1 MAASTP
7 NHIERWVDL
16 NVPSSTRNSPMK
28 PLVPGTAMLEKV
40 MIRNS
45 AANTGMLRATPPYS
59 MIARVCRRS

>member
-1 MAASTP
+1 
-7 NHIERWVDL
+7 
-16 NVPSSTRNSPMK
+16 MK